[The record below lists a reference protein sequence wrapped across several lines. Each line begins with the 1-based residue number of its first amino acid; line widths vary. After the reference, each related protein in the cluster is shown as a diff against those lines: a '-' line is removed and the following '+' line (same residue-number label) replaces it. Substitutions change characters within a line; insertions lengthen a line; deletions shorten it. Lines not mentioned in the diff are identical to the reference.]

1 MVVLVV
7 TVPRSAQVL
16 AIALCAFGFPSPA
29 HAARPFTKIHAIW
42 VYPDP
47 AQPGNNPVLNA
58 AAGQKLIANAR
69 ASSVNMMYL
78 SVYSSTPN
86 SQGRLLYDET
96 LMAKLLA
103 AAHFAGMQ
111 VFAAYGGP
119 DWPTLGCGTLQIPS
133 FPIQRVQEIAAYN
146 ATSPSA
152 AVYDPVTNATY
163 TVNALFNG
171 VILDVEPA
179 TADQSLLTLYAC
191 SQQTAQQYY
200 LSLSVAINA
209 FWNYPIGTGGLAYQ
223 QILDMNFSNV
233 VIMGYR
239 SFAGTFGS
247 ADNGIIAIDKDVV
260 TYKHDGSTVLL
271 GLETKNLAQDP
282 QTSFYASGQA
292 ALDYQA
298 QSVYNQFMQ
307 NGYDFGGFAIHNYAD
322 SYLGGT
328 ASWPSTDPIF
338 PAGASIQ
345 PVTSN
350 TSTVVDIGS
359 TVIDLT
365 FTGVANSNATVTVTP
380 ANPAT
385 QTPAPS
391 GFLLSALAFD
401 ISTTAVLTGP
411 VTVCFS
417 ARSLDAATFA
427 SLRVLHYVGGV
438 ALDQTI
444 LSGPNAPNPV
454 TQIICASVTSF
465 SPFVLAHTTS
475 VAMTSFQARSFTA
488 DKANFHLKGDFTLP
502 AGAIVTAG
510 AEVSLT
516 LGTAVLKIQAGQL
529 KQDGHDDHFNFEGSV
544 NGGVQLHVEMQ
555 RDGNQPY
562 AFNIEG
568 QNLDLTKQAE
578 PINVKLQIGKYLGG
592 AIVFARVDN

>member
-1 MVVLVV
+1 VVVSVV
-7 TVPRSAQVL
+7 TLLRWARVL
-16 AIALCAFGFPSPA
+16 GIALCAFGFSNSA
-29 HAARPFTKIHAIW
+29 HAIRPIVKIHAIW

-47 AQPGNNPVLNA
+47 TQPVNDPVLNA
-58 AAGQKLIANAR
+58 VAGQKLIANAR
-69 ASSVNMMYL
+69 ASNVNMIYL
-78 SVYSSTPN
+78 SVYRSTPN

-96 LMAKLLA
+96 LMANLLA
-103 AAHFAGMQ
+103 AAHLGGMQ

-119 DWPTLGCGTLQIPS
+119 DWPTLGCGTPQNPS
-133 FPIQRVQEIAAYN
+133 FPVQRVKEIGAYN

-152 AVYDPVTNATY
+152 PVYDPVTNATY

-191 SQQTAQQYY
+191 SQQTAQLSY

-239 SFAGTFGS
+239 SVAGTFGV

-260 TYKHDGSTVLL
+260 AYKRDGSTVLL

-282 QTSFYASGQA
+282 QTSFYAAGQA

-298 QSVYNQFMQ
+298 QSVYNQFAQ
-307 NGYDFGGFAIHNYAD
+307 NGYDFGGFAIHNYAY

-328 ASWPSTDPIF
+328 PSWPSTDPIF
-338 PAGASIQ
+338 PVGASIQ
-345 PVTSN
+345 PVVSN
-350 TSTVVDIGS
+350 SSTAVDIGS
-359 TVIDLT
+359 TLVTLT

-385 QTPAPS
+385 QMPAPS
-391 GFLLSALAFD
+391 GFLLSDLAFD

-411 VTVCFS
+411 VTVCFV
-417 ARSLDAATFA
+417 ARSLDAAAFA
-427 SLRVLHYVGGV
+427 GLRVLHYVGGV
-438 ALDQTI
+438 PLDQTI
-444 LSGPNAPNPV
+444 LSGPNAPNPASQV
-454 TQIICASVTSF
+454 ICASVTSF
-465 SPFVLAHTTS
+465 SPFVLAYTTS
-475 VAMTSFQARSFTA
+475 VAMTSFQVGSFTA
-488 DKANFHLKGDFTLP
+488 GKANFHLEGDFALP
-502 AGAIVTAG
+502 AGATVTAG
-510 AEVSLT
+510 VEVALT
-516 LGTAVLKIQAGQL
+516 LGTAVLKIPAGQL

-544 NGGVQLHVEMQ
+544 NGDVQLHVELQ

-562 AFNIEG
+562 TFKIDG
-568 QNLDLTKQAE
+568 QTLDLTKQAE
-578 PINVKLQIGKYLGG
+578 PVNVNLQIGKYLGG